1 MTPTNQQIQ
10 KALNDLLISA
20 SLGYDI
26 AWPGLNFTPP
36 ESGVWLEVTFL
47 PNRGIDDGLANDS
60 DVVPQGIYQVMAVT
74 RPGNGLFPVT
84 NAAQS
89 VIDALPKGT
98 NISGLVRVHR
108 HPYQGSAIKDSD
120 RVMIPVTI
128 EYSS

>member
-10 KALNDLLISA
+10 KALNDLLIAA

-60 DVVPQGIYQVMAVT
+60 DVVPQGIYQVMAVA
-74 RPGNGLFPVT
+74 RPGTGLFPVT

-89 VIDALPKGT
+89 VIDSLPKGT
-98 NISGLVRVHR
+98 NIAGLVRVHR
-108 HPYQGSAIKDSD
+108 HPYQGSAIKEGD